1 MAREDVERPF
11 DLHVN
16 FGRGSEILDAVM
28 VEQATGGLWL
38 GQCAASSASNACVP
52 GLVELHT
59 GSR

>member
-28 VEQATGGLWL
+28 VEQATGRLWL
-38 GQCAASSASNACVP
+38 GQCAGSSVSNACVP